1 MFREITRKSQVLEK
15 DVVEK
20 ILETETW
27 GVLSLI
33 GDGDYPYGV
42 PVNYAYCDGKI
53 YFHGAMTGHKFDAM
67 EKHDKVSFTVVS
79 EDSIVEKE
87 YTTAYSSVILFGH
100 VALLEGE
107 ERREALIKMTD
118 RLAPHVDHKT
128 NVDTVDKCRSAA
140 VFAITIEHM
149 AGKVGRLKVTK

>member
-1 MFREITRKSQVLEK
+1 MFREITRKNQVLEK

-42 PVNYAYCDGKI
+42 PVNYAYCDEKI
-53 YFHGAMTGHKFDAM
+53 YFHGAMKGHKFDAM
-67 EKHDKVSFTVVS
+67 AKHDKVSFTVVS

-87 YTTAYSSVILFGH
+87 YTTAYSSVILFGR

-149 AGKVGRLKVTK
+149 VGKVGRLKVTK

>member
-1 MFREITRKSQVLEK
+1 MFRKITRKAQILDKEA
-15 DVVEK
+15 VEN
-20 ILETETW
+20 ILNTETW

-53 YFHGAMTGHKFDAM
+53 YFHGAMKGHKYDAM
-67 EKHDKVSFTVVS
+67 EKQDKVSFTVVS
-79 EDSIVEKE
+79 EDRIVEKE
-87 YTTAYSSVILFGH
+87 YTTAYSSVILFGR
-100 VALLEGE
+100 VACLEGE

-118 RLAPHVDHKT
+118 RLAPHVDHKI
-128 NVDTVDKCRSAA
+128 NVETVDKCRSAA

-149 AGKVGRLKVTK
+149 GGKVGRLNRTK

>member
-1 MFREITRKSQVLEK
+1 MFREITRKNQVLEK
-15 DVVEK
+15 DMVEK

-53 YFHGAMTGHKFDAM
+53 YFHGAMKGHKFDAM
-67 EKHDKVSFTVVS
+67 VKHDKVSFTVVS

-87 YTTAYSSVILFGH
+87 YTTAYSSVILFGR
-100 VALLEGE
+100 VACLEGE
-107 ERREALIKMTD
+107 ERKEALIKMTD
-118 RLAPHVDHKT
+118 RLAPHVDHKI

-140 VFAITIEHM
+140 VFAITIEYM
-149 AGKVGRLKVTK
+149 QGKVGRLNLKK

>member
-1 MFREITRKSQVLEK
+1 MFREITRKNQVLEK

-33 GDGDYPYGV
+33 GEGDYPYGV

-53 YFHGAMTGHKFDAM
+53 YFHGAMKGHKFDAM
-67 EKHDKVSFTVVS
+67 ARHDKVSFTVVS

-87 YTTAYSSVILFGH
+87 YTTAYSSVILFGR
-100 VALLEGE
+100 VTRLEGE

-118 RLAPHVDHKT
+118 RLAPHVDHKIH
-128 NVDTVDKCRSAA
+128 VETVDKCESAA

-149 AGKVGRLKVTK
+149 EGKVGRLNLKK

>member
-1 MFREITRKSQVLEK
+1 MFREITRKNQVLEK

-53 YFHGAMTGHKFDAM
+53 YFHGAMKGHKFDAM
-67 EKHDKVSFTVVS
+67 EKHDKVSFIVVN
-79 EDSIVEKE
+79 EDLIVEKE
-87 YTTAYSSVILFGH
+87 YTTAYSSVILFGR
-100 VALLEGE
+100 VVRLEGE
-107 ERREALIKMTD
+107 ERQEALIKMTD
-118 RLAPHVDHKT
+118 RLAPNIDHKI
-128 NVDTVDKCRSAA
+128 NVETADKCESAA
-140 VFAITIEHM
+140 VFAINVEHM

>member
-1 MFREITRKSQVLEK
+1 MFREITRKNQVLEK
-15 DVVEK
+15 DMVEK

-53 YFHGAMTGHKFDAM
+53 YFHGAMKGHKFDAM

-79 EDSIVEKE
+79 EDLIVEKE
-87 YTTAYSSVILFGH
+87 YTTAYSSVILFGR

-107 ERREALIKMTD
+107 ERKEALIKMTD

-140 VFAITIEHM
+140 VFAITIEYM
-149 AGKVGRLKVTK
+149 QGKAGRLNLKK

>member
-1 MFREITRKSQVLEK
+1 MFREITRKNQVLEK

-53 YFHGAMTGHKFDAM
+53 YFHGAMKGHKFDAM
-67 EKHDKVSFTVVS
+67 AKHDKVSFTVVS

-87 YTTAYSSVILFGH
+87 YTTAYSSVILFGR

-128 NVDTVDKCRSAA
+128 NVETADKCESAA

-149 AGKVGRLKVTK
+149 EGKVGSLNLKK

>member
-1 MFREITRKSQVLEK
+1 MFREITRKNQVLEK
-15 DVVEK
+15 DMVEK

-53 YFHGAMTGHKFDAM
+53 YFHGAMKGHKFDAM
-67 EKHDKVSFTVVS
+67 VKHDKVSFTVVS

-87 YTTAYSSVILFGH
+87 YTTAYSSVILFGR

-107 ERREALIKMTD
+107 ERKEALIKMTD
-118 RLAPHVDHKT
+118 RLAPHVDHKI

-140 VFAITIEHM
+140 VFAITIEYM
-149 AGKVGRLKVTK
+149 QGKVGRLNLKK